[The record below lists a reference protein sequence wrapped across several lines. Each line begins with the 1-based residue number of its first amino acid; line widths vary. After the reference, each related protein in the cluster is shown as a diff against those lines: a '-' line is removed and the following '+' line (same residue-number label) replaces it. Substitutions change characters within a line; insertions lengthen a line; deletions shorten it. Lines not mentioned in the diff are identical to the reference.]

1 MFLFFEVVS
10 DLLDLVAF
18 GFSVFGGLQVE
29 WLRAILAEVVVR
41 ASHAFDA
48 VPARKQE
55 LRDFF
60 EGDVTIGVSIEDFFG
75 EFVALGHEPIL
86 LHFLFRVKKNIS
98 FFGKLL
104 QKNLPNR
111 PRYCLPWWGLKR
123 VGPSRR
129 ARVCFS
135 EKFSLSHHSF
145 PSSCFPPMNLHFLG
159 MDVD

>member
-1 MFLFFEVVS
+1 MFLFCKVVS

-60 EGDVTIGVSIEDFFG
+60 EGDVSI
-75 EFVALGHEPIL
+75 
-86 LHFLFRVKKNIS
+86 
-98 FFGKLL
+98 
-104 QKNLPNR
+104 
-111 PRYCLPWWGLKR
+111 
-123 VGPSRR
+123 PSRIFSVSLSR
-129 ARVCFS
+129 LVTSPFYCIFFS
-135 EKFSLSHHSF
+135 ESRKIFPFSEIIAKKFVEPSKVLSAGVGAKAGR
-145 PSSCFPPMNLHFLG
+145 PVPKGARMFL
-159 MDVD
+159 